1 MIGWI
6 DFFIVLFWLSLG
18 LFFLQ
23 NHNVVSLLLYAE
35 LTWLILFVLST
46 VIGSQINEILSMSFT
61 FFILGFGGLEFVVG
75 LMLIVLLKNSNV
87 SLIATSPIIA
97 DSSYS
102 NFITPNSINTKPWNL

>member
-1 MIGWI
+1 
-6 DFFIVLFWLSLG
+6 
-18 LFFLQ
+18 
-23 NHNVVSLLLYAE
+23 
-35 LTWLILFVLST
+35 
-46 VIGSQINEILSMSFT
+46 MSFT

-102 NFITPNSINTKPWNL
+102 NFITPNSINTKP